1 MNDLVQITL
10 NADQEKYNIGGD
22 ERITFIDANSYYI
35 GHITARRQGWIVLE
49 TIDQSGNRGG
59 IAFIKENQIAKIE
72 DNTAVLNYFAST
84 GIKDPFHMKQM
95 NQIIKQMTFTDSHE
109 LLLNLVRDQPLIT
122 FEVDTGMTYTGLVT
136 LIDQDEVRIL
146 EKSDT
151 ELEHFATVIPLKDI
165 VCIDV
170 NSIDNYLF
178 VHYLKQREEFNRLN
192 LVEIYF
198 DYTFDDQFGNFAVGR
213 VLKYDENNILLE
225 SLNELGQ
232 VESIA
237 VISRQHVAHV
247 TEESE
252 RLNYFNYL
260 VDWQQKNHSFDPDN
274 LERSINLH
282 GEIKSIAEV
291 IQEWPE
297 DRVIKISDSIYHYP
311 DRLGLIQ
318 DCNDESFDLK
328 ILTEY
333 NLSETSDHNYE
344 DLISVD
350 LAGSD
355 MLKMQKYIE
364 RNG

>member
-22 ERITFIDANSYYI
+22 ERITFIDANSYYV
-35 GHITARRQGWIVLE
+35 GHICARRQGWIVLE
-49 TIDQSGNRGG
+49 TIDQSGNWGG

-72 DNTAVLNYFAST
+72 DNTAVLNYYASAS
-84 GIKDPFHMKQM
+84 IRDPFHMKQI
-95 NQIIKQMTFTDSHE
+95 NKTAKNLAFADTRD
-109 LLLNLVRDQPLIT
+109 LLLNLVHDQPFVT

-146 EKSDT
+146 EKNDI

-178 VHYLKQREEFNRLN
+178 VHYLKQRKEFNRLN

-260 VDWQQKNHSFDPDN
+260 VDWQQKNHSIDPDN
-274 LERSINLH
+274 LEHSVNLH
-282 GEIKSIAEV
+282 GEIKSIADV
-291 IQEWPE
+291 VQDWPK
-297 DRVIKISDSIYHYP
+297 DRVIKISDSVYHYP
-311 DRLGLIQ
+311 DRLGLIK
-318 DCNDESFDLK
+318 DCSDEGFDLK

-333 NLSETSDHNYE
+333 NSGEISDHNYE

-355 MLKMQKYIE
+355 MIKMQNFIE
-364 RNG
+364 HNR